1 MAGFR
6 YGDMLL
12 MSKGEISSVFYF
24 NETSVKNH
32 RSFFFYSNIFDF
44 RNMTL
49 FDNIQRYLATTAS
62 KPCFTLYVIQLV
74 VQGLFSM
81 FLFLINIHIQYK
93 S

>member
-62 KPCFTLYVIQLV
+62 KPCFTLYYSIGCSGPIFYVFV
-74 VQGLFSM
+74 SD
-81 FLFLINIHIQYK
+81 QY
-93 S
+93 SYTI